1 MKIQICHRYVPH
13 LAEISWH
20 ISKPLIT
27 DHKCM
32 HQVMELVYEKAK
44 ELGGQVS
51 GEHGIGY
58 AKKPYLRE
66 SFPEVNL
73 QLMNR
78 IKQAFDPKNILNP
91 HKIAQI

>member
-1 MKIQICHRYVPH
+1 
-13 LAEISWH
+13 
-20 ISKPLIT
+20 
-27 DHKCM
+27 M

-66 SFPEVNL
+66 SLPEVNL
-73 QLMNR
+73 QLMNS
-78 IKQAFDPKNILNP
+78 IKKAFDPKNILNP
-91 HKIAQI
+91 HKIAQM